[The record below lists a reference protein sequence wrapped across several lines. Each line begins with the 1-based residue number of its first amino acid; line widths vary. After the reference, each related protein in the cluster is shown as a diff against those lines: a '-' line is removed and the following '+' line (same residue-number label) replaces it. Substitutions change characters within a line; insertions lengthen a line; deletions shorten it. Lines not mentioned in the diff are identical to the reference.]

1 MSQIKISQ
9 EQANVTLKGT
19 NTNTTTALYYIDKY
33 YQTHAIMIINR
44 EWWKGYNELAIF
56 RMNHYTTWSQFLRW

>member
-19 NTNTTTALYYIDKY
+19 NTNTTTALWKELTPILQQPYTIL
-33 YQTHAIMIINR
+33 TNIIKHMQL
-44 EWWKGYNELAIF
+44 W
-56 RMNHYTTWSQFLRW
+56 